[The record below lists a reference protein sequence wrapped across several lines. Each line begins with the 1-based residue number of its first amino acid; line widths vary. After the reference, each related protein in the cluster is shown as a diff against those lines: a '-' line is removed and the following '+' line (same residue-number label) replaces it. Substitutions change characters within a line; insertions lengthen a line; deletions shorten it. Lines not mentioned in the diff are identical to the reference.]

1 MVRLEGTRRDA
12 TMIRSTNRASE
23 PAMEASISAAER
35 RIADGNER
43 IILDLIRGRDTSAEE
58 ERVARDL
65 LSLARMRGRRTCGS
79 RTAR

>member
-1 MVRLEGTRRDA
+1 
-12 TMIRSTNRASE
+12 MIISTNRMSE
-23 PAMEASISAAER
+23 PAVEASISAAER

-65 LSLARMRGRRTCGS
+65 LSLARMRGRRTSAS
-79 RTAR
+79 RKAR